1 MDNDVSVAR
10 LSDDEDWNDRTPPG
24 PGSRLRVLAVMG
36 AVVVG
41 CGVAAVAVGLT
52 PDDGEDRA
60 DDGDT
65 IVIVE
70 PSDTARYPTTGGVAP
85 TSTGTVS
92 SEVTLPDDGSTAPDS
107 QEGNLGGGGSPDESG
122 DDAAEPGQGDDAGG
136 GDNRGNGGG
145 NGNGDGEDNGGGRG
159 DGGGRD
165 DKPGDSTPPSTSGK
179 PSHTKTSSSAPTSTT
194 PPGDGGGGDD
204 DDDDCPWWQPRC
216 W

>member
-136 GDNRGNGGG
+136 GDNRGNG
-145 NGNGDGEDNGGGRG
+145 NGNGDGDNDNGGGRG